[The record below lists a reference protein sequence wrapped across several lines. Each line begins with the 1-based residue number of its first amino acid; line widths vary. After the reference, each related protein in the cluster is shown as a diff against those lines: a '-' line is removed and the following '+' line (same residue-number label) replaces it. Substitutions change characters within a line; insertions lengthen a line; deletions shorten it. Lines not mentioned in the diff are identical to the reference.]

1 MTQAS
6 SIIGSGYTHLE
17 YRTADNDGKTALMNH
32 HKGSVVPSYA
42 AAGMI
47 WLDDAATPWLLKIYD
62 GTDWITLGDVNAT
75 TNTFNPYTG
84 MAASRVLNH
93 AADTGAVNAYAVA
106 PVPAISSY
114 AVGQIV
120 FLKPTNANTGAS
132 TLSVSSLAAKSIKLP
147 DCSDLLSGSLET
159 TGVYALMYDGT
170 NFIVLNPTLV
180 SVSVKDSNLT
190 IQDDGDTTKKFRFQA
205 SGITTATTRMLT
217 VPDKDGTIA
226 TLSDVMPT
234 GSFTPYAGIT
244 EPSDWLFCYGQDV
257 SRTTY
262 AALFAVISTTYGVGD
277 GSTTFNL
284 PDLRGRVVAGQDD
297 MGGSSANRL
306 TDQTGGL
313 DGDTIGAVGGEE
325 AHTLLT
331 ANMPA
336 HTHTVSYGGTN
347 FSTTSGLVTTGTTPG
362 GTDPVSISTGG
373 DGAHNN
379 VQPTIILKYI
389 IKI

>member
-17 YRTADNDGKTALMNH
+17 YRMADNDGKTALMNH
-32 HKGSVVPSYA
+32 HKGSAVPSYA

-47 WLDDAATPWLLKIYD
+47 WLDDASTPWILKIYD
-62 GTDWITLGDVNAT
+62 GTDWITLGDVNAAA
-75 TNTFNPYTG
+75 NTFNPYTG
-84 MAASRVLNH
+84 TAASRFLNH
-93 AADTGAVNAYAVA
+93 AVDTGSVNAYAVA

-120 FLKPTNANTGAS
+120 FLKPSNASTGAS
-132 TLSVSSLAAKSIKLP
+132 TLAVSSLAAKSIKLP
-147 DCSDLLSGSLET
+147 NGSDLLSGSLET
-159 TGVYALMYDGT
+159 TGVYTLMYDGT
-170 NFIVLNPTLV
+170 NFIVLNPMPV

-190 IQDDGDTTKKFRFQA
+190 IQDDGDITKKFRFQA
-205 SGITTATTRMLT
+205 SGITTETTRMLT

-234 GSFTPYAGIT
+234 GSVTPYAGLI
-244 EPSDWLFCYGQDV
+244 EPSDWLFCYGQAV

-262 AALFAVISTTYGVGD
+262 AALFAVVSTTYGVGD

-284 PDLRGRVVAGQDD
+284 PDLRGRVVAGKDD
-297 MGGSSANRL
+297 MGGASANRL

-313 DGDTIGAVGGEE
+313 DGDVLGKTGGEE
-325 AHTLLT
+325 AHVLSTT
-331 ANMPA
+331 SMPA
-336 HTHTVSYGGTN
+336 HTHTVTAVGSGSLVVTN
-347 FSTTSGLVTTGTTPG
+347 TSGSSAAGSSSLTTSSVGSG
-362 GTDPVSISTGG
+362 S
-373 DGAHNN
+373 AHNN
-379 VQPTIILKYI
+379 VQPTIILNYI